1 MKLSTKILLG
11 LVVILLLAQFV
22 RPEKNTA
29 SGIQPND
36 IFTAYPASEEVQA
49 IAKKACYDCHS
60 NNTVYPWYA
69 NVQPV
74 AWWIDD
80 HVKEG
85 KRELNFSEFTAYT
98 PKRARHKL
106 EEVAEQVNEHEMP
119 LNSYTW
125 IHAEARLTD
134 TELKLLADW
143 AKATRETIPI
153 PLATVDSEHRD

>member
-1 MKLSTKILLG
+1 MKLLTKILLG
-11 LVVILLLAQFV
+11 LTLVLLLAQFV
-22 RPEKNTA
+22 RPEKNQAFDT
-29 SGIQPND
+29 QPND
-36 IFTAYPASEEVQA
+36 IFTKYPASAEVQA

-69 NVQPV
+69 NVQPLS
-74 AWWIDD
+74 WWIND
-80 HVKEG
+80 HVQEG
-85 KRELNFSEFTAYT
+85 KGELNFSEFTTYS

-134 TELKLLADW
+134 AERKVLADW
-143 AKATRETIPI
+143 AMATRETIPAQ
-153 PLATVDSEHRD
+153 PKTK

>member
-1 MKLSTKILLG
+1 MKLVTKILLG
-11 LVVILLLAQFV
+11 LAVLLLLAQFV
-22 RPEKNTA
+22 PSENNSA
-29 SGIQPND
+29 IGAQPND
-36 IFTAYPASEEVQA
+36 IFTKYPASAEVQA

-69 NVQPV
+69 NVQPL
-74 AWWIDD
+74 AWWIND

-85 KRELNFSEFTAYT
+85 KGEFNYSEFNTYT

-134 TELKLLADW
+134 AERKVLTDW
-143 AKATRETIPI
+143 AMATRETIPA
-153 PLATVDSEHRD
+153 PPKTK